1 MRFNNSY
8 FLVGLKKWGLP
19 FFFLLVYLLF
29 PTNNSTVDGWGYAE
43 EIKYGYN
50 LFRSHHLLYNA
61 LGFVLLKALG
71 LVGINADVL
80 AFMKVL
86 NAVAAF
92 GILLVFRWYLN
103 LQSLSNKAI
112 NGWLFFV
119 GSAFGLW
126 RFAVENETY
135 LIPIFFSLLGSV
147 FFALF
152 SRKRESHFLFWS
164 AVFASLAC
172 LFHQLQIFWWIA
184 LFVGLLMHKSRRL
197 AWSFLAVSSIVP
209 FVYLLVYFLYEE
221 GALGVVDLLR
231 FVLHD
236 FYGNGAEAS
245 IDYRNFLMTPI
256 SLFRT
261 FFQVHGNI
269 LLFLKGFPLLWGAAI
284 FALSLALLS
293 LFDLRFLRMIS
304 FQHISLT
311 VKVHILAFVLHL
323 AFAFFSH
330 GNAEFMVVLIV
341 LLPLVLVGFFD
352 FPNRILWKLGLAM
365 FVWNASLAILPA
377 NRLDF
382 NNDKALADFVIAH
395 PNKVFVLSDKNV
407 VANICYYVSGHSVA
421 HRVFTFPLGVHKE
434 ELLCLQEK
442 GAVVLTDVLSRTTPL
457 SRGSMLEGDGS
468 DGFIFEETY
477 VQFDS
482 FYETFSLDRV
492 RIVE

>member
-1 MRFNNSY
+1 MRFYNSY

-19 FFFLLVYLLF
+19 FFFLLIYLLF

-86 NAVAAF
+86 NALAAF

-112 NGWLFFV
+112 NSWLFFV
-119 GSAFGLW
+119 GSSFGVW

-147 FFALF
+147 FFVLF
-152 SRKRESHFLFWS
+152 SRKSESHFLFWS

-172 LFHQLQIFWWIA
+172 LFHQLQIFWWLA

-197 AWSFLAVSSIVP
+197 SWLFLAVSSIVP

-293 LFDLRFLRMIS
+293 LFDLRFLGMIS

-341 LLPLVLVGFFD
+341 LLPLVLVGFID
-352 FPNRILWKLGLAM
+352 FPYRILWKLGLAM

-382 NNDKALADFVIAH
+382 NNDKALA
-395 PNKVFVLSDKNV
+395 VLFAEGGGSCVDRRFIQN
-407 VANICYYVSGHSVA
+407 HSA
-421 HRVFTFPLGVHKE
+421 ESWF
-434 ELLCLQEK
+434 
-442 GAVVLTDVLSRTTPL
+442 
-457 SRGSMLEGDGS
+457 
-468 DGFIFEETY
+468 
-477 VQFDS
+477 
-482 FYETFSLDRV
+482 
-492 RIVE
+492 